1 MTRRH
6 SNNTTAPGRERD
18 IPIRS
23 SHPNAINPSSHEASI
38 SKNIQ
43 EVFTDEKHRPRLGF
57 ASQHLS
63 ILAFKPFQPRL
74 QTQPVLAR
82 QRKANRRKPKN
93 EYSRCSTDA
102 RKDTTTQT
110 HPPNASLKW
119 PLRATGTETDRDNRL
134 LTAMSWEVLTCPRV
148 PSLRH
153 QKGTLPRRCQ
163 VQECQAPFLAAP
175 TSR

>member
-63 ILAFKPFQPRL
+63 ILAFKPFQPP
-74 QTQPVLAR
+74 QAPNTAG
-82 QRKANRRKPKN
+82 
-93 EYSRCSTDA
+93 A
-102 RKDTTTQT
+102 RKTAQSQQKETQ
-110 HPPNASLKW
+110 K
-119 PLRATGTETDRDNRL
+119 
-134 LTAMSWEVLTCPRV
+134 
-148 PSLRH
+148 
-153 QKGTLPRRCQ
+153 
-163 VQECQAPFLAAP
+163 
-175 TSR
+175 